1 MPLKSLCV
9 SKSEILVSQ
18 FLIYNLEIKYVPA
31 YGKETWLAWLFT
43 LNQIPFMY
51 KGVLKVKGLL
61 GNIINSSRPFQWIYC
76 SSNLLVGLLA
86 VDGGE
91 VKVLSGYRN
100 NVRV

>member
-1 MPLKSLCV
+1 
-9 SKSEILVSQ
+9 
-18 FLIYNLEIKYVPA
+18 
-31 YGKETWLAWLFT
+31 
-43 LNQIPFMY
+43 MY

-61 GNIINSSRPFQWIYC
+61 GNIINSSRPFQWIYY

-91 VKVLSGYRN
+91 LKVLSGYRN